1 MIFHHDKKYLKYC
14 LDEITNKL
22 HNEYKLD
29 INISK
34 TKINSIKNGIEF
46 LGYRFFLKNNKLV
59 VKVKNTTKRKIKTR
73 INELILLYDN
83 HLITKREFN
92 KYIASL

>member
-1 MIFHHDKKYLKYC
+1 MADFVIFHHDKKYLKYC

-46 LGYRFFLKNNKLV
+46 LG
-59 VKVKNTTKRKIKTR
+59 
-73 INELILLYDN
+73 
-83 HLITKREFN
+83 
-92 KYIASL
+92 